1 MVRVILQQNAL
12 DLAMRG
18 IDQAKPKHI
27 HNSSI
32 QTEGVQ
38 KTYKVITKFTT
49 LITWKC
55 FIVDTFI

>member
-1 MVRVILQQNAL
+1 MVRVILQQNVL
-12 DLAMRG
+12 DLATRR

-32 QTEGVQ
+32 QKEGVQ
-38 KTYKVITKFTT
+38 KTSKVITKFTA

-55 FIVDTFI
+55 FIVDTFV